1 MDTRV
6 RTMAGELYAAI
17 KNDADAKR
25 AKRMVQWLE
34 FAMGSSF
41 RAMDVGEVRHV
52 MKRRA
57 EEAARKRARV
67 EAEKET
73 EAATEAGAP
82 VSGVGDVADSPEKGK
97 EVETNGNNID
107 KTN

>member
-1 MDTRV
+1 
-6 RTMAGELYAAI
+6 MAGELYAAI

-41 RAMDVGEVRHV
+41 RAMDVGEVRHL
-52 MKRRA
+52 MKRRAEEA